1 MTKRIA
7 NRVAAL
13 LERTGRL
20 IISDAQTGG
29 LLPVHWEALRYL
41 QRANRFS
48 KTAGALGNYLGLTKG
63 TVSQTLNALEGR
75 GLISKRINR
84 NDRRSKQLSLTA
96 KALKQL
102 QDDPLN
108 AMEDAIASLGD
119 DQQVALESGLQE
131 LLSTRLLARQRQPF
145 GQCYTCIYFA
155 AHHAKGQPHYCQLL
169 EEPLAAEEANAI
181 CYEQRSA

>member
-1 MTKRIA
+1 MATRNA

-20 IISDAQTGG
+20 IAGDAQSGG

-48 KTAGALGNYLGLTKG
+48 RTAVALTNYLGLTKG

-75 GLISKRINR
+75 GLVSKQINSQ
-84 NDRRSKQLSLTA
+84 DRRSNHLSLTA
-96 KALKQL
+96 KGLKQL
-102 QDDPLN
+102 QDDPLI
-108 AMEDAIASLGD
+108 AMEDAIASLRD
-119 DQQVALESGLQE
+119 DQQVALESGLRE

-155 AHHAKGQPHYCQLL
+155 SHHADGQPHYCQLL
-169 EEPLAAEEANAI
+169 EEPLTADEANAI